1 MAIASEELG
10 NLFVVDAYTIRRITL
25 ADVVTTIA
33 GEPGQRGI
41 KLGKTPGR
49 LESAG
54 GVAVIDANTI
64 AVTQGRDVMKIVI
77 NATAAAH

>member
-33 GEPGQRGI
+33 GESGQRGL
-41 KLGKTPGR
+41 KLGTTPGR
-49 LESAG
+49 LEGAG
-54 GVAVIDANTI
+54 GVAVIDANTT
-64 AVTQGRDVMKIVI
+64 AVTQGRGVLKIVI